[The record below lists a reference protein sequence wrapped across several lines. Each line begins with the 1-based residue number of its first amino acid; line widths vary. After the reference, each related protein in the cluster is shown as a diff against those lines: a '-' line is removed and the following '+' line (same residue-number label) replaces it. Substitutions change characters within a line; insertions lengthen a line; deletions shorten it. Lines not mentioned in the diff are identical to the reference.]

1 MLACVSLVYMTE
13 RFTADGRSSIP
24 DSSPDSS
31 EQDAHWSAK
40 LRAARLPQDDH
51 QSMIGLTP
59 DGRVVIR
66 LNLTGG
72 KIVDVPIGSKSATA
86 KSQDGLG

>member
-13 RFTADGRSSIP
+13 KFTADGRSSI
-24 DSSPDSS
+24 PDSS